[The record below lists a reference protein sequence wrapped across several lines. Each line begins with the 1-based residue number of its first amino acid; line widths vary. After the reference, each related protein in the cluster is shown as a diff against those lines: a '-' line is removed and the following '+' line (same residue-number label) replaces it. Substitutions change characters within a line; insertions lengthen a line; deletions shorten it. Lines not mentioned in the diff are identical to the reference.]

1 MPEFLLEIGVEEMP
15 ASWLPG
21 LTEQMRQRFTELAQA
36 SLLDLCAIWA
46 IFRAIW
52 AARPVYQA
60 DTKCWA
66 SRDEPVEV

>member
-1 MPEFLLEIGVEEMP
+1 MGYDNDFETIRPVFGAFSVPVWVCAPQESV
-15 ASWLPG
+15 
-21 LTEQMRQRFTELAQA
+21 AQA

-46 IFRAIW
+46 IFRAVW